1 MPSLGV
7 LPYSPYSLPEPGSPT
22 ISLMR
27 AVAVFPADRRFA
39 VIDHPE
45 PSVTSPTEVKLRMLD
60 VGICGTDKE
69 IVSFEYGTPPA
80 GSPYLIIGHESL
92 GEVVEIGPTVKRVKP
107 GDLAVPTVRRP
118 CPEPACI
125 ACRAGRQD
133 FCYTGKFTER
143 GINQRHGFMTEFVV
157 EQECYLNPV
166 PHPLRDVAVLVEPL
180 TIAEKGIAQLKQIQQ
195 RLPWRE
201 KSSRALVLGGGPVGL
216 LGAMK
221 LVLEGLDTT
230 VYSRTPAASDLG
242 KLVESFGAK
251 FAPAETTSI
260 PDLVKQMGSPD
271 VVYEAVG
278 ASSLAFEVIPYLS
291 ANGVFI
297 FTGVPGRK
305 GPVSIDTDA
314 IMRDAVLKNQL
325 IFGTVNASTENFAD
339 AIADVG
345 SFLEKWP
352 AAIRSLITRRWP
364 IDQAA
369 EPLAGKSGGIKNV
382 IAIAN

>member
-1 MPSLGV
+1 MK
-7 LPYSPYSLPEPGSPT
+7 
-22 ISLMR
+22 
-27 AVAVFPADRRFA
+27 AVAVFPTDRRFR

-45 PSVTSPTEVKLRMLD
+45 PTIAAPGEVKLRMLE

-69 IVSFEYGTPPA
+69 IVSFEYGTPPQ

-92 GEVVEIGPTVKRVKP
+92 GEVVEVGSEVTRVKP

-118 CPEPACI
+118 CSDPSCI
-125 ACRAGRQD
+125 ACRANRQD

-143 GINQRHGFMTEFVV
+143 GINQRHGYMTEFVV
-157 EQECYLNPV
+157 EEDRYLNPV
-166 PHPLRDVAVLVEPL
+166 PSALRDVAVLVEPL
-180 TIAEKGIAQLKQIQQ
+180 TIAEKGIAQLKHIQQ

-221 LVLEGLDTT
+221 LVLEGCDTT
-230 VYSRTPAASDLG
+230 VYSRTPASSDLA
-242 KLVESFGAK
+242 KLVTSFGAK
-251 FAPAETTSI
+251 FVYAETTSI
-260 PDLVKQMGSPD
+260 ADLAAQIGNID
-271 VVYEAVG
+271 IVYEAVG
-278 ASSLAFEVIPYLS
+278 ASSLAFEVLPCLGT
-291 ANGVFI
+291 NGVFI

-305 GPVSIDTDA
+305 GPISVDTDA

-325 IFGTVNASTENFAD
+325 IFGTVNASIESFAD
-339 AIADVG
+339 AIADIG
-345 SFLEKWP
+345 SFLAKWP
-352 AAIRSLITRRWP
+352 DALRSLITRRWP
-364 IDQAA
+364 LEQAA

>member
-1 MPSLGV
+1 MK
-7 LPYSPYSLPEPGSPT
+7 
-22 ISLMR
+22 
-27 AVAVFPADRRFA
+27 AVAVFPADRRFN

-45 PSVTSPTEVKLRMLD
+45 PAIASPTDVKLRMLD

-69 IVSFEYGTPPA
+69 IVSCEYGTPPE
-80 GSPYLIIGHESL
+80 GSPYLIIGHEAL
-92 GEVVEIGPTVKRVKP
+92 GEVVEIGTAVTRVKI

-118 CPEPACI
+118 CPDPSCI
-125 ACRAGRQD
+125 ACRADRQD

-157 EQECYLNPV
+157 EQDRYLNPV
-166 PHPLRDVAVLVEPL
+166 PRALRDVAVLVEPL

-195 RLPWRE
+195 RLPWHE
-201 KSSRALVLGGGPVGL
+201 KGSQALVLGGGPVGL

-221 LVLEGLDTT
+221 LVLEGCDTT
-230 VYSRTPAASDLG
+230 VYSRTPAASDLE
-242 KLVESFGAK
+242 KLVTSFGAK
-251 FAPAETTSI
+251 FVHAETTSI
-260 PDLVKQMGSPD
+260 ADLAKQIGNID
-271 VVYEAVG
+271 IVYEAVG
-278 ASSLAFEVIPYLS
+278 ASSLAFEVIPYLGT
-291 ANGVFI
+291 NGVFI

-305 GPVSIDTDA
+305 GPVSIDTDT

-325 IFGTVNASTENFAD
+325 IFGTVNASIECFAE
-339 AIADVG
+339 AISDIG

-352 AAIRSLITRRWP
+352 DALRSLITRRWP
-364 IDQAA
+364 LDQAA